1 MYELTSTNTTSS
13 FWDLDRT
20 VPTKQIITTPASKPV
35 PQRDCQ
41 VVQTF
46 LQGRGGR
53 EHHVHLPF
61 LKEYHKLTISQWQEA
76 LVWKGPV
83 IIQSNNI
90 NLEWVSNQSDVH
102 GSHLR
107 VFPLQTL
114 NYVRHSCAH
123 RSMWTNHR
131 YLAWM
136 DEGENYAKII
146 SSCCPEH
153 VIEALLKS
161 DSKLSFTNN
170 LLLEC
175 YL

>member
-1 MYELTSTNTTSS
+1 MWVSSGSHRTCFPQLNSSLSNQKITHLGRKIIFQKHHYCVPCQFSMYELTSTKHDIFILRLRSDCLHITNHNYTSIQ
-13 FWDLDRT
+13 T
-20 VPTKQIITTPASKPV
+20 V

-102 GSHLR
+102 GSYLTC
-107 VFPLQTL
+107 FPCKRLITYVTHALTDPCEQT
-114 NYVRHSCAH
+114 
-123 RSMWTNHR
+123 T
-131 YLAWM
+131 
-136 DEGENYAKII
+136 DI
-146 SSCCPEH
+146 
-153 VIEALLKS
+153 
-161 DSKLSFTNN
+161 
-170 LLLEC
+170 
-175 YL
+175 